1 MANVPT
7 SKYSVYC
14 DTFDKELSAQ
24 LHQTD
29 AGETKALLSLDGEVS
44 LYREDVDQLVH
55 YLQGVR
61 KLVQSRDAGYK

>member
-7 SKYSVYC
+7 SKYTAYC

-44 LYREDVDQLVH
+44 LYREDVDQFIHALVG
-55 YLQGVR
+55 LR
-61 KLVQSRDAGYK
+61 KLGC